1 MGRNYC
7 LWANCFFD
15 EIPETKFLTDRV
27 SRTDSKPITQCMR
40 ALRQARS
47 KACWQGSIV
56 CLCYP
61 FCLSAFPF
69 LFCFVSLLVVVFCC
83 FSCLSV
89 FNVCRLSLS
98 KFSNL
103 SFHFVVSL
111 CRFVVVLSFRRSLCR
126 RVVVLPMHCTTN
138 RRTI

>member
-1 MGRNYC
+1 MHMLNMALSWGLSKTTHPTKKEETMILLCVYMSERMGRNYC
-7 LWANCFFD
+7 LWAHCFFD

-40 ALRQARS
+40 ALRRAGS

-89 FNVCRLSLS
+89 F
-98 KFSNL
+98 
-103 SFHFVVSL
+103 
-111 CRFVVVLSFRRSLCR
+111 
-126 RVVVLPMHCTTN
+126 
-138 RRTI
+138 